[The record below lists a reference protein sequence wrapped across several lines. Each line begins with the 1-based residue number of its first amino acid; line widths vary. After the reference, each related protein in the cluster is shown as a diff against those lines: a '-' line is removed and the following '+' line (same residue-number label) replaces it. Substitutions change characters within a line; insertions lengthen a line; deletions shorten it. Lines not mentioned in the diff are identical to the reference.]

1 AAFIYGPLQLL
12 FSGIL
17 YTMEAKLLPH
27 KFSLGLIDKSTMTAD
42 IDGNVA
48 TEDEAL
54 SEEALQRRE
63 LIIRNLQEVLGLEKI
78 TKQLSSGKNIH
89 IYWGTATTG
98 RPHVG
103 YLVPM
108 RKIADFLKAGLK
120 VTVLFADLHA
130 FLDNMKSTWELLEN
144 RVIYYEH
151 VIKALLRALD
161 VPIERLHFVKGTSYQ
176 LKRDYTSDILRLCS
190 HVSRRD
196 ALRAGAEV
204 VKQVESPLLS
214 GLLYPLLQ
222 AMDEQYLKVD
232 GQFGGLD
239 QRKIFILAEEQMPKL
254 KLGKRFH
261 LMNPMVPGLQGS
273 KMSSSEEGS
282 KIDLLDGPEV
292 VRAKIAGA
300 LCERGVADNGVL
312 AFYEHVLM
320 PLMHPNP
327 VIIEGRPFVDITELR
342 QQYDAGDVSET
353 ALKETLTEFLC
364 RVLALVQEQCLTEEL
379 EKVLLKAYEHVD
391 SVDYKNASKFERK
404 ETSLTEQQTRR
415 YNNIIEEDEIVTG
428 EEYLKER
435 ISSGEKL
442 HVVYSVAP
450 KGRFH
455 LGFVKP
461 LLKLRHLQKQCDIAV
476 TIVIADIDAFLDNEK
491 CGWNIREA
499 RCVYYEAILEYLLSQ
514 LDMKDVNVIRGS
526 AHQLEPDYTL
536 EMYKMASKVTRD
548 DASLLEGSSLAT
560 LLSPLYYAIDQ
571 YWLKADLVLA
581 GEDMRQYA
589 LLAAQMIE
597 RQGER
602 PRAQLLV
609 TNLPSMCG
617 GKMSASDAE
626 FHLDPFDTAK
636 QTRQKISRSFCE
648 PCSVNGNVSLQLAK
662 LFIFPLTGTDLLIER
677 SPENGGNIAVRD
689 YAELEGIFV
698 DGSLHPGDLKA
709 AVISSINAFFEPL
722 RTHFASKQSK
732 MLSAAFP
739 SIKGGKKAS
748 QPARK

>member
-1 AAFIYGPLQLL
+1 
-12 FSGIL
+12 
-17 YTMEAKLLPH
+17 MK
-27 KFSLGLIDKSTMTAD
+27 
-42 IDGNVA
+42 
-48 TEDEAL
+48 
-54 SEEALQRRE
+54 
-63 LIIRNLQEVLGLEKI
+63 EVLGLEKI

-103 YLVPM
+103 YL
-108 RKIADFLKAGLK
+108 

-161 VPIERLHFVKGTSYQ
+161 VPIE
-176 LKRDYTSDILRLCS
+176 RDYTSDILRLCS

-261 LMNPMVPGLQGS
+261 LMNPMVPAEEMGGFYRF
-273 KMSSSEEGS
+273 SSEEGS

-300 LCERGVADNGVL
+300 LCERGVADNG
-312 AFYEHVLM
+312 
-320 PLMHPNP
+320 
-327 VIIEGRPFVDITELR
+327 
-342 QQYDAGDVSET
+342 
-353 ALKETLTEFLC
+353 EFLC

-526 AHQLEPDYTL
+526 AHQLEPY
-536 EMYKMASKVTRD
+536 V
-548 DASLLEGSSLAT
+548 
-560 LLSPLYYAIDQ
+560 LLS
-571 YWLKADLVLA
+571 
-581 GEDMRQYA
+581 
-589 LLAAQMIE
+589 
-597 RQGER
+597 
-602 PRAQLLV
+602 
-609 TNLPSMCG
+609 
-617 GKMSASDAE
+617 
-626 FHLDPFDTAK
+626 
-636 QTRQKISRSFCE
+636 
-648 PCSVNGNVSLQLAK
+648 
-662 LFIFPLTGTDLLIER
+662 
-677 SPENGGNIAVRD
+677 
-689 YAELEGIFV
+689 FV
-698 DGSLHPGDLKA
+698 DLFSF
-709 AVISSINAFFEPL
+709 AF
-722 RTHFASKQSK
+722 
-732 MLSAAFP
+732 
-739 SIKGGKKAS
+739 
-748 QPARK
+748 